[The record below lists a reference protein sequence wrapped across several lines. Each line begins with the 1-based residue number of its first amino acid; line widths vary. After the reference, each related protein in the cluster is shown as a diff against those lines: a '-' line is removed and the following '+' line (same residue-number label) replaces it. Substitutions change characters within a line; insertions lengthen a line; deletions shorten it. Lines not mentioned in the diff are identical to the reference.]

1 VTEFYIVLIIGAGIL
16 GYVGSLLINPYVT
29 CSRCGG
35 SPKKRGSIFSYAH
48 HFCPKCKGT
57 GQQLRFGRRFLGPPK

>member
-1 VTEFYIVLIIGAGIL
+1 VTELYLAGVLGVIFL
-16 GYVGSLLINPYVT
+16 CYVGSLLINPYVT

-35 SPKKRGSIFSYAH
+35 SPRKKGSIFSYAH
-48 HFCPKCKGT
+48 HSCPKCKGT